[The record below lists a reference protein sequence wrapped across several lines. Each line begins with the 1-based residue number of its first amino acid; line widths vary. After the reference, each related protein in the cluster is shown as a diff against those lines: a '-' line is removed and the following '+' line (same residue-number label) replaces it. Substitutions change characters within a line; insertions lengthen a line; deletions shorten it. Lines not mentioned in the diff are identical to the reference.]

1 MALDIWSE
9 YPANSPGNRDSPSRN
24 GHRLR
29 RTVMHRSFLPILG
42 CALVVL
48 GFSACGSSAKS
59 AAPATTIASNPITT
73 TTVTSVTSSSGTV
86 ATGPAITISASFKFT
101 TIPVKAGSKVT
112 VRNDSDSQHTV
123 SADTTAGG
131 FDVTSDPGKTVTF
144 TAPSKPGS
152 YGFHCNIHNF
162 MKATLTVT

>member
-1 MALDIWSE
+1 
-9 YPANSPGNRDSPSRN
+9 
-24 GHRLR
+24 
-29 RTVMHRSFLPILG
+29 MHRSFLPVIGFAVIALG
-42 CALVVL
+42 L
-48 GFSACGSSAKS
+48 GACGSSAKS
-59 AAPATTIASNPITT
+59 AAPVTTIGSAPTT
-73 TTVTSVTSSSGTV
+73 TAAAATPPSDV
-86 ATGPAITISASFKFT
+86 ASTGPAITISADFKFT
-101 TIPVKAGSKVT
+101 TKPVKAGSKVT